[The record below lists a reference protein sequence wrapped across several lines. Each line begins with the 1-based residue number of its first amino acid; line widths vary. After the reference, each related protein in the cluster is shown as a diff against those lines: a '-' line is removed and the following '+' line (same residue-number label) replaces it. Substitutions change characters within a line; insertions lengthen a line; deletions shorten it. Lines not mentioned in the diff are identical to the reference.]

1 MKSGVSAFVRLVP
14 AVVLWLTIGIGV
26 WMFVG
31 WPLPALLL
39 ALGAAMYGIAAV
51 LQVLRARAPSRA
63 AAEWLLPAV
72 VGAYLLLFAV
82 LALAPPFPQV
92 APFILGT
99 AVCHAVAYLVDAFR
113 GEAETRRPLHAGMY
127 LVQLPVAIAG
137 PLSRYREFSTQLS
150 ASTVKLGAFAYGV
163 RRVVTGLIKAVL
175 VGGTLAG
182 AADAIFAAAPDRLTA
197 GAAWLGASLFGL
209 QLYLQFSGYCD
220 IAIGVGRMVGLRYS
234 ENFRRPYTADS
245 IREFWR
251 RWNVTLITWLRDYL
265 YLPIAGQEAPTFRL
279 YGYIVAGFS
288 FVGLWHGGGA
298 AFLVWGFYCGSWLA
312 LEAIG
317 LSGRLERL
325 PRVLR
330 HAYVIGVVTVGWVIL
345 RSPTLLH
352 AGAFMKSMIG
362 LSAQPVLAASTF
374 LGTSV
379 WVALAVG
386 LFAAGPLVPSI
397 SRWRV
402 SVDAATTSLL
412 MMGAA
417 TGLFL
422 WRGPLLVLR
431 SIRPSH
437 EG

>member
-1 MKSGVSAFVRLVP
+1 V
-14 AVVLWLTIGIGV
+14 I
-26 WMFVG
+26 
-31 WPLPALLL
+31 
-39 ALGAAMYGIAAV
+39 
-51 LQVLRARAPSRA
+51 
-63 AAEWLLPAV
+63 
-72 VGAYLLLFAV
+72 VGAYLLLFA
-82 LALAPPFPQV
+82 ALSLMPPFPYV

-99 AVCHAVAYLVDAFR
+99 AICHAVAYLVDVSR
-113 GEAETRRPLHAGMY
+113 GEAQTMRPLHAAMY

-137 PLSRYREFSTQLS
+137 PLSRYHEFSTQLS
-150 ASTVKLGAFAYGV
+150 AGTVKLGAFAYGV
-163 RRVVTGLIKAVL
+163 RRVVTGWIKAVL
-175 VGGTLAG
+175 VGGTLEG
-182 AADAIFAAAPDRLTA
+182 AADAVFAAAPDRLTA

-220 IAIGVGRMVGLRYS
+220 IGIGVGRMVGLRYS

-245 IREFWR
+245 TREFWR

-265 YLPIAGQEAPTFRL
+265 HLPIAGQEAPTVRL
-279 YGYIVAGFS
+279 YGYIVAGFC
-288 FVGLWHGGGA
+288 FVGLWHGAGA
-298 AFLVWGFYCGSWLA
+298 AFPVWGFYCGSWLA
-312 LEAIG
+312 LEATG
-317 LSGRLERL
+317 LSARIVRL
-325 PRVLR
+325 PRILR

-345 RSPTLLH
+345 RSPNLLH
-352 AGAFMKSMIG
+352 AATFMKSMMG
-362 LSAQPVLAASTF
+362 LSWQPVLAAGTF
-374 LGTSV
+374 LPAAV
-379 WVALAVG
+379 WMALAAG

-412 MMGAA
+412 MMCAA